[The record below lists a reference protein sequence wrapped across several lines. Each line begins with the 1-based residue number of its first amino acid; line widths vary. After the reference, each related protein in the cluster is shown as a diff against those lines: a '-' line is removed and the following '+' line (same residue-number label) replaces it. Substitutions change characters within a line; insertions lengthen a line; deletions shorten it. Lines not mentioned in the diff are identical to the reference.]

1 METTIFLA
9 IIRFIIEWTC
19 VHPKSMELDFNS
31 CSFNYK
37 YDYTSRSS
45 VGEPGIMIRVLKC
58 SISNCNRV
66 CIKMKHLKVVRQW
79 CKKIEIGI
87 FDKWLIPLIV
97 SHMWHDQGKWVTCR
111 KCQFLFSYTTFSKR
125 QNGHVGGM
133 TPNWVIVTSLKS
145 IS

>member
-97 SHMWHDQGKWVTCR
+97 SHI
-111 KCQFLFSYTTFSKR
+111 SYWTNMHCIAMELTQCLTQMHNAF
-125 QNGHVGGM
+125 
-133 TPNWVIVTSLKS
+133 IVCS
-145 IS
+145 IIIDCILS